1 VATLTFRQKPGRFS
15 IVLLSPNIVIIKQ
28 DQDGQHANLGPVWE
42 SFTSTIT
49 GPFQL
54 LLSKQV
60 QLHEL

>member
-1 VATLTFRQKPGRFS
+1 
-15 IVLLSPNIVIIKQ
+15 VIIKQ